1 MTLIMK
7 KYTLYLAAF
16 VMLFASC
23 DSLFDEGDNKK
34 VYDGPDVVGFFPLE
48 QTLSASSTSGTTV
61 EVQLI
66 GEQKTSDLSISYGVH
81 SSTTATSGTHYTV
94 SGSSVTIP
102 ANSSTADINV
112 GIAPGD
118 LAAGQEVKL
127 VLELQGGSGV
137 EPSENLKLATIYIR
151 P

>member
-1 MTLIMK
+1 MK
-7 KYTLYLAAF
+7 NLSLYLVAF
-16 VMLFASC
+16 VLLFTSC

-34 VYDGPDVVGFFPLE
+34 VYDGPDLVGFFPLQ
-48 QTLSASSTSGTTV
+48 QTISASTTSGTTV

-81 SSTTATSGTHYTV
+81 SSTTATSGTHYTL
-94 SGSSVTIP
+94 SGSSVTIS

-112 GIAPGD
+112 GVAPGD
-118 LAAGQEVKL
+118 LTAGQEVKL

-137 EPSENLKLATIYIR
+137 EASENLKLATIYIR

>member
-1 MTLIMK
+1 MK
-7 KYTLYLAAF
+7 KITLYLAAF
-16 VMLFASC
+16 VLMFASC

-34 VYDGPDVVGFFPLE
+34 SYNGPTVVGFYPLE
-48 QTLSASSTSGTTV
+48 QTVRASSTAGTSV
-61 EVQLI
+61 EIQLI
-66 GEQKTSDLSISYGVH
+66 GEQQSSDLSISYGVH
-81 SSTTATSGTHYTV
+81 SSTTATAGTHYTV
-94 SGSSVTIP
+94 TGSSVTIG
-102 ANSSTADINV
+102 AGTSTADVNV
-112 GIAPGD
+112 GISAGD

>member
-1 MTLIMK
+1 MK
-7 KYTLYLAAF
+7 NLSLYLVAF
-16 VMLFASC
+16 VLLFTSC

-48 QTLSASSTSGTTV
+48 QTISASTASGTTV

-66 GEQKTSDLSISYGVH
+66 GEQKTSDLSVSYGVH

-94 SGSSVTIP
+94 SGTSVTIP

-112 GIAPGD
+112 GVAPGD
-118 LAAGQEVKL
+118 LTPGQEVKL

-137 EPSENLKLATIYIR
+137 QASENLKLATIYIR